1 MRLNKRLYRIY
12 IVFLFPFM
20 NHKTDFLFFYLLNHL
35 TIMQPI
41 FNVIFPEVIVIIWK
55 LYVVFT
61 VSFFL
66 IIIKY
71 NNDNTNIT
79 VLCRFMKLYIGGT
92 VQRRTA
98 KVGPVPIFKCTPVG
112 SDIFQLD
119 LVLQKQKYITLY
131 CQNVINCRNMKLLGF

>member
-1 MRLNKRLYRIY
+1 
-12 IVFLFPFM
+12 
-20 NHKTDFLFFYLLNHL
+20 
-35 TIMQPI
+35 
-41 FNVIFPEVIVIIWK
+41 
-55 LYVVFT
+55 
-61 VSFFL
+61 
-66 IIIKY
+66 
-71 NNDNTNIT
+71 
-79 VLCRFMKLYIGGT
+79 MKLYIGGT